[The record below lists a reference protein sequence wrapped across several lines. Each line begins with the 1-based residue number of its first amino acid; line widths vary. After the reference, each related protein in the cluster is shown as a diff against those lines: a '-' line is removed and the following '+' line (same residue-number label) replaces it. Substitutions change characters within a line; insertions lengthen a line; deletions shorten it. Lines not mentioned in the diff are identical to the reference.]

1 MHPTNLAAWAVVFAL
16 SGALLAPRA
25 LATPAPASPQDL
37 NAAARN
43 QQNGMREAD
52 IRWDALTNAR
62 VVVRPG
68 QVIEN
73 ATVIL
78 RDGWVD
84 AVGVGLPVPTGA
96 RVHDLA
102 GKTIYAGFIDLNIP
116 VNTATIAAQAASARD
131 GHWNPRVTPQVDAA
145 LASIDAGVAGEL
157 RSLGFTAA
165 VARPNAGIF
174 RGESRVQL
182 LESGASPGGTPF
194 AFTTIDR
201 DVGQG
206 ISLERG
212 EFDWDAPNADARMR
226 SVTFPGSQMGAIA
239 LVRQTLSDAAW
250 ATQAKQVWDS
260 APSGDTP
267 PNVDMALLALQPL
280 LAGDERAWLQPQDEQ
295 QLLRLARCT
304 NEAGIKAA
312 ALGTGMEFKRLD
324 DVAATRMDIVVPVA
338 FPKAPEVAD
347 PRLAEQIPLSALKEW
362 AIAPANPALLATRLG
377 AQGNRIALTTN
388 GLESRNQFPERVRQA
403 QEAGLTADQVL
414 AALTTD
420 AAAMAGVADLMGTV
434 EPGRM
439 ANLVVVEGG
448 PLFGTDTKVVD
459 VWIAGRRTEVTK
471 APALTMDGACTLAME
486 GQDGTVRDV
495 TIDARKESITV
506 LEPQV
511 DEQGNAKD
519 PKQHAASEV
528 KVTAPR
534 LTFKIAPEALGLIK
548 VEGQPWGA
556 VRCAAIV
563 DGNTMHVQATTLTG
577 EVVGFTISPK
587 QVAEAPMGVVPAT
600 AIAVAAAAPATT
612 DAATPTD
619 KPAKKLLAVDPV
631 TVPITTPLGVRGLDT
646 PPEQETVVFAN
657 ATVWTS
663 GPQGILSPANVVV
676 HDGKVVAVG
685 HDATMPGAR
694 VIDCTGKHLSPGMID
709 CHSHTGIDGGVN
721 EFTQA
726 CTAEVRIGDVID
738 PDDINWYWQLAGGL
752 TAANQ
757 LHGSANPMG
766 GQNSV
771 VKARWGEG
779 ADDFPATGFKPGMK
793 WALGE
798 NVVGPSGRYPDTRMG
813 VEAYL
818 RDRLTAASQYRA
830 AMEEWDRNKGVRQ
843 GGEVAPRRDLEL
855 EALSQ
860 IVAGERIV
868 HCHSYRQDEIL
879 MLLRL
884 AEDFGFRIGTLQH
897 VLEGYKVAELIAAH
911 GAGASCFTDWWAYKM
926 EVMDAIPYAGAIMH
940 DQGVVVS
947 FNSDS
952 DELARRLNLECAKA
966 VRYGGL
972 APGDALCFTTI
983 NPAKQLGVSQFTGSL
998 EPGKDADLVVWS
1010 GDPLST
1016 FTKCEQTWIDG
1027 ACYFSLEKDAQM
1039 RDRDNALRTRLIA
1052 AAADADGARG
1062 SGGDGGPPGEGRRGR
1077 GGRGRRGQG
1086 AGAPGSPGGPG
1097 TDTPPTLLSRMW
1109 EEREDAEL
1117 ERWRAGANIDQLA
1130 PANCGVGR

>member
-1 MHPTNLAAWAVVFAL
+1 MHPTNLAAWAAVFAA
-16 SGALLAPRA
+16 SGSLVFAAAPA
-25 LATPAPASPQDL
+25 LAAPAPAPAPAAPQSLDT
-37 NAAARN
+37 AARN

-52 IRWDALTNAR
+52 VRWDALTNAR

-68 QVIEN
+68 QVIED

-78 RDGWVD
+78 RDGWID
-84 AVGVGLPVPTGA
+84 AVGIGLPVPAGA

-102 GKTIYAGFIDLNIP
+102 GKTLYAGFIDLNIP
-116 VNTATIAAQAASARD
+116 VNTATLAAQAASAQD
-131 GHWNPRVTPQVDAA
+131 AHWNPRVTPQVDAA
-145 LASIDAGVAGEL
+145 LTPIDAGVSGEL
-157 RSLGFTAA
+157 RNLGFTAA

-182 LESGASPGGTPF
+182 LESGASLGGTPF
-194 AFTTIDR
+194 VLTAIDR
-201 DVGQG
+201 AVGQG

-267 PNVDMALLALQPL
+267 PNVDSALLALQPL
-280 LAGDERAWLQPQDEQ
+280 LAGDERVWLQPSDEQ
-295 QLLRLARCT
+295 QLLRLAQCT

-312 ALGTGMEFKRLD
+312 ALGTGLEFKRLD
-324 DVAATRMDIVVPVA
+324 DVAAAKIDIVVPVA

-347 PRLAEQIPLSALKEW
+347 PRLAEQIPLGTLKEW

-377 AQGNRIALTTN
+377 AQGNHIALTTN
-388 GLESRNQFPERVRQA
+388 GLESRNQFPERIRQA
-403 QEAGLTADQVL
+403 QEAGLTEDQVL

-448 PLFGTDTKVVD
+448 PLFGADTKVID
-459 VWIAGRRTEVTK
+459 VWVAGRRTEVTK
-471 APALTMDGACTLAME
+471 APAITIDGECTLALSN
-486 GQDGTVRDV
+486 GTTRGVK
-495 TIDARKESITV
+495 IDARKESITF

-511 DEQGNAKD
+511 DEQGNPKD

-528 KVTAPR
+528 KVTTSR
-534 LTFKIAPEALGLIK
+534 LTFKIVPEALGLTK
-548 VEGQPWGA
+548 VEGHPWGA

-563 DGNTMHVQATTLTG
+563 DDNTMHVEGTTLSG
-577 EVVGFTISPK
+577 ELVAFTITPK
-587 QVAEAPMGVVPAT
+587 QVEAQ
-600 AIAVAAAAPATT
+600 AVAAAAPTTT
-612 DAATPTD
+612 DPATPTD
-619 KPAKKLLAVDPV
+619 KPAKKLLAVDPA
-631 TVPITTPLGVRGLDT
+631 TVPITTPLGARGLESL
-646 PPEQETVVFAN
+646 PEQEMVVFAN

-676 HDGKVVAVG
+676 HNGKVVAVG
-685 HDATMPGAR
+685 PDAMMPGAR

-709 CHSHTGIDGGVN
+709 CHSHTGIEGGVN

-738 PDDINWYWQLAGGL
+738 PDDVNWYWQLAGGT

-771 VKARWGEG
+771 VKARWGAG

-798 NVVGPSGRYPDTRMG
+798 NVVGPNGRYPDTRMG

-818 RDRLTAASQYRA
+818 RDRLTAAQQYRA
-830 AMEEWDRNKGVRQ
+830 AMEEWERNKGARQ
-843 GGEVAPRRDLEL
+843 GGDVAPRRDLEL
-855 EALSQ
+855 EALAQ

-884 AEDFGFRIGTLQH
+884 AEDFHFRIGTLQH
-897 VLEGYKVAELIAAH
+897 VLEGYKVAELIASH
-911 GAGASCFTDWWAYKM
+911 GAGASCFSDWWAYKM

-972 APGDALCFTTI
+972 EPADALCFTTI
-983 NPAKQLGVSQFTGSL
+983 NPAKQLGISQFTGSL

-1027 ACYFSLEKDAQM
+1027 ACYFSLEKDAM
-1039 RDRDNALRTRLIA
+1039 MHDRDDALRTRLIA
-1052 AAADADGARG
+1052 AAADADAARG
-1062 SGGDGGPPGEGRRGR
+1062 GGDGGPPGEGRRGR

-1086 AGAPGSPGGPG
+1086 AGAPGGPGGPS